1 MLRTDSM
8 SAVKGA
14 VAPVVTK
21 QSFESGVHFQDSVSV
36 SSVGGTGGITKAKF
50 ASFKI
55 PKSSLQCDLKMV
67 VVSCKAEVGPSPP
80 PIGPPFA
87 PSTPSINGNITK
99 S

>member
-1 MLRTDSM
+1 MLKTDSM

-21 QSFESGVHFQDSVSV
+21 HSFESGVHFHDSD
-36 SSVGGTGGITKAKF
+36 SSVGGTGGITQVKF
-50 ASFKI
+50 ASTKI
-55 PKSSLQCDLKMV
+55 SKSTQKCHLKIV

-80 PIGPPFA
+80 PIGPSFP